1 MKTQREI
8 LIIPIPEV
16 RASWLTTN
24 HNKKVLLKDINGF
37 QRSLNFSASS
47 KSYRKILRATT
58 TERECS
64 STIFIT
70 AENIRGRYWNIRI
83 VSDKKLAEIKET
95 NPEYF
100 I

>member
-1 MKTQREI
+1 MKTQREL

-16 RASWLTTN
+16 RALWATTN
-24 HNKKVLLKDINGF
+24 CHKQVLLKDINGF

-47 KSYRKILRATT
+47 KSCRKILRATT
-58 TERECS
+58 IEREFS
-64 STIFIT
+64 RTLFIT

-83 VSDKKLAEIKET
+83 VSDKQLAEIKEN